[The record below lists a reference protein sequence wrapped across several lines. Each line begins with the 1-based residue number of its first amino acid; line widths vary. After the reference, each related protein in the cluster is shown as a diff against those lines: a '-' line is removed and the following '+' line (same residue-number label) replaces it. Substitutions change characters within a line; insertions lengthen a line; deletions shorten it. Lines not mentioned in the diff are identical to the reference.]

1 MIENETHGPRKL
13 SELCG
18 TLDDGPVKGVCGRME
33 WKKGGYTY
41 DVYEFTCCGYEYSES
56 RVCDFQTELE
66 PNFCP
71 NCGRKKDESC

>member
-1 MIENETHGPRKL
+1 MSENEARRPRKL

-33 WKKGGYTY
+33 WKKGGYLY

-56 RVCDFQTELE
+56 RTCDYQTELV

-71 NCGRKKDESC
+71 NCGARIEE